1 MFNLSCV
8 TDILRQSLNSLPVHI
23 QVGVMGAN
31 PIAMLAMDLGLGGVL
46 LSYLHPNHL
55 LCQHHSP
62 FVVVHHVP
70 LMFGM
75 QMPVMM
81 PWVVVLLVE
90 LVLII

>member
-1 MFNLSCV
+1 MFNLSCA
-8 TDILRQSLNSLPVHI
+8 TDILCRSLNSLPAHI

-31 PIAMLAMDLGLGGVL
+31 RIAMLAMDLGLGGVL

-55 LCQHHSP
+55 ICQHNSP
-62 FVVVHHVP
+62 FVVVHHAP

-75 QMPVMM
+75 LMPVMM
-81 PWVVVLLVE
+81 PWVVVLLAE